1 MVQALK
7 QDLAISSAWRH
18 SSQCLTIAG
27 TGGGIMAKKI
37 LVVEDV
43 EDSRA
48 ILIIILQRFCGY
60 ETIEAGT
67 GTEAIQK
74 TVVER
79 PDLIVMDLGLPDITG
94 VEVAKALKE
103 NPNTA
108 QIPSLPTPHGHR
120 THGRMRRSMRGWCT
134 TYKSRSLRK

>member
-1 MVQALK
+1 
-7 QDLAISSAWRH
+7 
-18 SSQCLTIAG
+18 
-27 TGGGIMAKKI
+27 MAKKI

-43 EDSRA
+43 QDSRA
-48 ILIIILQRFCGY
+48 VLIIILQRFCGY

-74 TVVER
+74 TLAER

-94 VEVAKALKE
+94 VDVAKTLKE

-108 QIPSLPTPHGHR
+108 QIPIIAYTAWSPDAWKDAALNAGMVHYLQKPVAKEVMKETIAR
-120 THGRMRRSMRGWCT
+120 FV
-134 TYKSRSLRK
+134 